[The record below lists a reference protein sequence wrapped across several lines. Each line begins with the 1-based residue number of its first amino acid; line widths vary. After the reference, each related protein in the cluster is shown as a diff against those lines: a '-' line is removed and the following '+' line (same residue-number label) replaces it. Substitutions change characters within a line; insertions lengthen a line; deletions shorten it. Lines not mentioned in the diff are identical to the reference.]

1 MIRSLIAVLMIGLA
15 GVQATGQPAGGNAP
29 QASQSDAVFPD
40 RPELLRRIGLYEA
53 AERSAEASP
62 TGTENLVKIDA
73 NLAALYEDA
82 GMYPKAEN
90 LMRRWISLLRS
101 GPQDELA
108 EAISHLAVLH
118 IYCDGGD
125 SSAEMGLR

>member
-1 MIRSLIAVLMIGLA
+1 
-15 GVQATGQPAGGNAP
+15 
-29 QASQSDAVFPD
+29 
-40 RPELLRRIGLYEA
+40 
-53 AERSAEASP
+53 
-62 TGTENLVKIDA
+62 
-73 NLAALYEDA
+73 
-82 GMYPKAEN
+82 MYPKAEN